1 MALINTTT
9 TGVLGSTFFGDGTGS
24 LTVQQNGV
32 TLGTYGNIPTF
43 AASRITSDQTGT
55 ASTYVKV
62 QFQSELFDTANCYD
76 NTTNYRFTPNVAGYY
91 LFNATVLN
99 NPSAGT
105 QTQLVTKIYKNGSS
119 SNALANHVNGAGIG
133 GGTSLTVTE
142 IYFMNGT
149 TDYAE
154 VYQYSNATTPTY
166 QSGSYFTGFLFKAT

>member
-9 TGVLGSTFFGDGTGS
+9 TGVLGSTFYGDGSGA

-32 TLGTYGNIPTF
+32 TQGIYGNIPTF
-43 AASRITSDQTGT
+43 AVTRITSDQTGT
-55 ASTYVKV
+55 GSTYVKV
-62 QFQSELFDTANCYD
+62 QFQSKVFDTANCYD
-76 NTTNYRFTPNVAGYY
+76 TTNYRFIPNVAGYY

-105 QTQLVTKIYKNGSS
+105 QTQLVTKIYKNGTPVT
-119 SNALANHVNGAGIG
+119 AFANLVISGGIG

-142 IYFMNGT
+142 IFYMNGT

-166 QSGSYFTGFLFKAT
+166 QGNSYFTGFLFKAT

>member
-1 MALINTTT
+1 MAL
-9 TGVLGSTFFGDGTGS
+9 VLNGDGNITG
-24 LTVQQNGV
+24 LTAGGLPDASVTQSELAANVVGNG
-32 TLGTYGNIPTF
+32 PTF
-43 AASRITSDQTGT
+43 AATRITSDQTGT
-55 ASTYVKV
+55 GSAYVKV

-99 NPSAGT
+99 NPSAGS
-105 QTQLVTKIYKNGSS
+105 QTQLVTKIYKNGSPVT
-119 SNALANHVNGAGIG
+119 AFANLVIGGGIG

-142 IYFMNGT
+142 IFYMNGT

-166 QSGSYFTGFLFKAT
+166 QVSSYFTGFLFKAA

>member
-9 TGVLGSTFFGDGTGS
+9 TGVLGSTFFGDGTGP
-24 LTVQQNGV
+24 LNIQQNGV
-32 TLGTYGNIPTF
+32 TLGIYGNIPTF
-43 AASRITSDQTGT
+43 AATRITSDQTGT
-55 ASTYVKV
+55 GSAYVKV
-62 QFQSELFDTANCYD
+62 QFQSKVFDTANCYD
-76 NTTNYRFTPNVAGYY
+76 TTNYRFIPNVAGYY

-105 QTQLVTKIYKNGSS
+105 QTQLVTKIYKNGTPVT
-119 SNALANHVNGAGIG
+119 AFANLVIGGGIG

-142 IYFMNGT
+142 IFYMNGT

-166 QSGSYFTGFLFKAT
+166 QGNSYFTGFLFKAT